1 VIVSSDA
8 TEPDAAES
16 EATEPGAAVSEAA
29 VSHAAVSGAA
39 VSEAAEPDAAVS
51 RAVEP
56 DAAVSGAA
64 VSKGTEPD
72 ATAPDPEV
80 GPFQP
85 PGPRATA
92 AGLAAGL
99 IEAETERR
107 ARQAEAKREV
117 LFADELLPGVG
128 GEPVPL
134 RKALAAGGVATL
146 LMLTILGSFDN
157 LQTAT
162 LSVLAPNIST
172 AFHVSDGVIVFISGA
187 SSGFLIVG
195 ALPMGWLAD
204 RFRRAR
210 LAGIAGLVF
219 AVMAT
224 VSGLAANVFLLFLAR
239 FGAGVAQSSTVTV
252 HPAMLADA
260 YPIGVRGRLSGI
272 NMMAT
277 SVIGALSPLAVGG
290 IAALAGGANG
300 WRVPFLVLGPPAA
313 LAALLVFRLPEPRRG
328 QQEMTDVLGEVL
340 EDAVPMPISVEAA
353 FARLLRIR
361 TLKAAIVAFSALG
374 FSLFT
379 GSVLANL
386 WLNQRFHAGA
396 FERGVLGTVGGLGV
410 IAVLPFLGPYYD
422 RLYRRDPAR
431 ALSLVAV
438 LILAAAVLLPVQWV
452 MPNALAFTLVGV
464 PVQVLLFAAFTMV
477 GPVVQSVSPYRLRA
491 MGVALGAIYT
501 FFIGATGGAV
511 LSALLENAY
520 GPRLADLVIGV
531 PAGLIGGFFL
541 FRGSRFIRGDLSLIV
556 AELREELQERDRR
569 RQAPEDIPVLQV
581 RDIDFE
587 YGQVQVLFD
596 VMFEVRRGEVLALLG
611 TNGAGKSTILKVICG
626 LGTPSRGVVRL
637 NGQTMTFVAA
647 ERRGRYGIHLLP
659 GGVGTFTGM
668 SVRDNLEMAAFV
680 LRHDRAARDQR
691 FAYVLDLFPDLA
703 GRLDQRAGSLSGGQ
717 QQLLALAMVL
727 LHEPEVLLI
736 DELSLGLAPTAV
748 AGLLAVIERLKA
760 DGLTM
765 IIVEQSLNVALA
777 VADRA
782 VFMEKGQVRFT
793 GPAREL
799 VDRDDLVRAVFLG
812 ADGG

>member
-1 VIVSSDA
+1 VVRSARHFEEVRTVTVSSAA
-8 TEPDAAES
+8 TEPDPAAGPL
-16 EATEPGAAVSEAA
+16 AT
-29 VSHAAVSGAA
+29 
-39 VSEAAEPDAAVS
+39 
-51 RAVEP
+51 
-56 DAAVSGAA
+56 
-64 VSKGTEPD
+64 
-72 ATAPDPEV
+72 
-80 GPFQP
+80 
-85 PGPRATA
+85 PGPRPTA

-107 ARQAEAKREV
+107 VRQAEAKREV

-134 RKALAAGGVATL
+134 RQALAAGGVATL

-157 LQTAT
+157 LQGAT
-162 LSVLAPNIST
+162 LSVLAPDIAH
-172 AFHVSDGVIVFISGA
+172 AFHVSNGVIVFISGA

-195 ALPMGWLAD
+195 ALPLGWLAD
-204 RFRRAR
+204 RFRRGR
-210 LAGIAGLVF
+210 IAGIAGLVF

-239 FGAGVAQSSTVTV
+239 FGAGAAQSSTVTV
-252 HPAMLADA
+252 HPSMLADA
-260 YPIGVRGRLSGI
+260 YPIGVRGRLSSI
-272 NMMAT
+272 NMMAS
-277 SVIGALSPLAVGG
+277 SVIGTLSPLAVGG

-300 WRVPFLVLGPPAA
+300 WRAPFLVLGLPAA
-313 LAALLVFRLPEPRRG
+313 VVSVFVFRLPEPKRG
-328 QQEMTDVLGEVL
+328 QQEMTSVLGGVI
-340 EDAVPMPISVEAA
+340 EDAEPMPISVEAA
-353 FARLLRIR
+353 FARLMRIR
-361 TLKAAIVAFSALG
+361 TLKAAIIGFCALG

-386 WLNQRFHAGA
+386 WTAERFHAGA
-396 FERGVLGTVGGLGV
+396 FERGVLGTIGGVGV

-431 ALSLVAV
+431 ALSLVGL
-438 LILAAAVLLPVQWV
+438 LILGAAVLLPVQWV
-452 MPNALAFTLVGV
+452 MPDALAFTLVGI
-464 PVQVLLFAAFTMV
+464 PGQILLFAAFTMV
-477 GPVVQSVSPYRLRA
+477 GPVMQSVTPYRLRA
-491 MGVALGAIYT
+491 MGLALGSLYI

-520 GPRLADLVIGV
+520 GPRVAMLVLGV
-531 PAGLIGGFFL
+531 PAGLIGGLFL
-541 FRGSRFIRGDLSLIV
+541 FRGAGFIRSDLSLVV
-556 AELREELQERDRR
+556 AELREELDERDRR
-569 RQAPEDIPVLQV
+569 VRAPQDIPVLQV
-581 RDIDFE
+581 RDVDFE
-587 YGQVQVLFD
+587 YGSVQVLFD
-596 VMFEVRRGEVLALLG
+596 VAFEVRRGETLALLG

-626 LGTPSRGVVRL
+626 LGTPSRGVIRL
-637 NGQTMTFVAA
+637 NGATMTFVAP

-659 GGVGTFTGM
+659 GGAGTFPGM

-680 LRHDRAARDQR
+680 LRGDRAAREER
-691 FAYVLDLFPDLA
+691 FGYVLGLFPDLA
-703 GRLDQRAGSLSGGQ
+703 GRMDQRAGSLSGGQ
-717 QQLLALAMVL
+717 QQMLALAMVL

-736 DELSLGLAPTAV
+736 DELSLGLAPAAV

-782 VFMEKGQVRFT
+782 VFLEKGQVRFT

-799 VDRDDLVRAVFLG
+799 AERDDLVRAVFLG